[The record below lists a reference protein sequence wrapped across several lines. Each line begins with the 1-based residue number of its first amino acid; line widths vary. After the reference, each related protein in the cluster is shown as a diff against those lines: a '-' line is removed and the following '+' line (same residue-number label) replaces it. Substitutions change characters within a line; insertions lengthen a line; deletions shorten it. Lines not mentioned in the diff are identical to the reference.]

1 MQQTTTLERIRPR
14 IVVEGAIRFT
24 VHASTG
30 NCGHKAAAEGGVSN
44 FTRAGVK
51 GGELPPG
58 HEPPKVRLGES
69 AVPGRLGGGLTFE
82 EQQSR
87 IHMWAYRE
95 LTPNVRTYRK
105 HPGDAT
111 LIRCSGLRA
120 PGRFR

>member
-1 MQQTTTLERIRPR
+1 MVQLVRSVRAPPMPGTRRPCAANGGTTGMHHIATLERIRPR
-14 IVVEGAIRFT
+14 IVVEGAICFT

-69 AVPGRLGGGLTFE
+69 AVLGRLGDGLTF
-82 EQQSR
+82 QCGR
-87 IHMWAYRE
+87 RE
-95 LTPNVRTYRK
+95 LRRLGQAV
-105 HPGDAT
+105 
-111 LIRCSGLRA
+111 
-120 PGRFR
+120 